1 MHARSLH
8 AREPGD
14 PMTAL
19 PPGRVRA
26 ARGRRRPYARDA
38 RSWEVGQ
45 PRSTCEAAEQGL
57 WLRRWWR
64 KGGWARGTGPAKR
77 APDTEPGQARQVR
90 WIVCAGCLSACLH
103 HGNCIRADPRGLD
116 GLATPKMINAEN
128 RTQAERQE

>member
-45 PRSTCEAAEQGL
+45 PRSTCEAAEHGL

-90 WIVCAGCLSACLH
+90 WIVWAG
-103 HGNCIRADPRGLD
+103 P
-116 GLATPKMINAEN
+116 GLARARRSTRARSPVW
-128 RTQAERQE
+128 